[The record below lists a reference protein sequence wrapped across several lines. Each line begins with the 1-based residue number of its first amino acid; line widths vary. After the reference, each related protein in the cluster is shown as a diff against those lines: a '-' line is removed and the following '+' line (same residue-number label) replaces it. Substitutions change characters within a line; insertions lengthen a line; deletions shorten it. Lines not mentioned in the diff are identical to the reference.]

1 MASYTTTEALHMILN
16 STDDFDLEDDP
27 DSGDESDIQEDPLFP
42 LPRQDSSEN
51 ESVNGE
57 GGSEMNLQR
66 EREMSQRS
74 KRGSL
79 EILQQKMDLTVM
91 KVKVIQFLC
100 RGNVE
105 NKDTNSLSI

>member
-42 LPRQDSSEN
+42 LPRQDSSED

-57 GGSEMNLQR
+57 GGSGDEFAEG
-66 EREMSQRS
+66 ERNESEEQEGQPGDTAAEDGS
-74 KRGSL
+74 DSDEGKSYSISVWGKR
-79 EILQQKMDLTVM
+79 
-91 KVKVIQFLC
+91 
-100 RGNVE
+100 
-105 NKDTNSLSI
+105 